1 MQTITSFAPHVLLR
15 AALLI
20 LASLGLTAPAA
31 AQGPAASPDLAPAR
45 YVLAHV
51 DVETTGLDPAFHE
64 MISIGM
70 IYTDLEGVEIGRI
83 DLRIM
88 PPHPERIEAGARA
101 VNGFDP
107 ALWRRQGA
115 IDEGEAVRRIRA
127 FHDAM
132 RGDRTVIFTAYNVW
146 FDQAFLTAMLRRQ
159 GSEWR
164 DLYHYQVLDIPSMA
178 WAMGWRQLGG
188 TSLAAALGIP
198 DETRVPTEHTGI
210 TGAAFN
216 VSIYRALLA
225 RRKPA

>member
-1 MQTITSFAPHVLLR
+1 MTSWPHRLLLFF
-15 AALLI
+15 AALG
-20 LASLGLTAPAA
+20 LGAAAPAQA
-31 AQGPAASPDLAPAR
+31 PDGWPDLAPER

-51 DVETTGLDPAFHE
+51 DIETTGLDPAVHE
-64 MISIGM
+64 MVSIGM
-70 IYTDLEGVEIGRI
+70 IYTDLDGAEIGRL

-107 ALWRRQGA
+107 GLWRRLGA
-115 IDEGEAVRRIRA
+115 IDEAEAVRRIHA
-127 FHDAM
+127 FHEATR
-132 RGDRTVIFTAYNVW
+132 RGRTVLFTAYNVW
-146 FDQAFLTAMLRRQ
+146 FDQAFLTAMLRRH
-159 GSEWR
+159 GREWR
-164 DLYHYQVLDIPSMA
+164 EMYHYQVLDIPSMA

-188 TSLAAALGIP
+188 TELAAALGIP

-225 RRKPA
+225 RRKPS

>member
-1 MQTITSFAPHVLLR
+1 MDSIPTSLGRALLR
-15 AALLI
+15 RTFLV
-20 LASLGLTAPAA
+20 LAMLGLGTAA
-31 AQGPAASPDLAPAR
+31 AGQTPGGWPDLAPEL

-64 MISIGM
+64 MVSIGM
-70 IYTDLEGVEIGRI
+70 IYTDLDGAEIGRL

-88 PPHPERIEAGARA
+88 PAHPERIDAGAQA

-107 ALWRRQGA
+107 ALWRRRGA
-115 IDEGEAVRRIRA
+115 IEEAEAARRIRA
-127 FHDAM
+127 FHDETR
-132 RGDRTVIFTAYNVW
+132 RGRTVLFTAYNVW
-146 FDQAFLTAMLRRQ
+146 FDQAFVSALLRRHGQ
-159 GSEWR
+159 EWR

-188 TSLAAALGIP
+188 TGLAAALGIP

-225 RRKPA
+225 RRKPG